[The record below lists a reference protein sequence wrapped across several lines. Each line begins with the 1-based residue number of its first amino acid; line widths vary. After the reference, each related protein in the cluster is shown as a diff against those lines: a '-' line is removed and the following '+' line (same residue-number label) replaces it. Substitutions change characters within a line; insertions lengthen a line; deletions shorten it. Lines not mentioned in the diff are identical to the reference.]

1 MQGFQNW
8 TTLDTTPLVRATLM
22 SRECSSLITY
32 ASGWDRW
39 RNVADVALSMISVV
53 QEGLSE
59 SVVNN
64 LYSAV
69 ITFSSVFGDLN
80 LRNSDLL
87 EDVRKYA
94 KKLSSKKHLE
104 RDPLL
109 YKDLTKIYHNTDWND
124 LISCRNTVLCVV
136 SWHSFLRYSDMSIF
150 NI

>member
-32 ASGWDRW
+32 SSGWDRW
-39 RNVADVALSMISVV
+39 RKWAITMGRPIWPPNVADVALAMISVV
-53 QEGLSE
+53 QEGLSD

-80 LRNSDLL
+80 L
-87 EDVRKYA
+87 
-94 KKLSSKKHLE
+94 
-104 RDPLL
+104 
-109 YKDLTKIYHNTDWND
+109 
-124 LISCRNTVLCVV
+124 
-136 SWHSFLRYSDMSIF
+136 
-150 NI
+150 